1 MRSIVMVAIQSHLM
15 QHEGSQHT
23 EARPQ
28 LSSRRGSTSSNG
40 YLKRAFLFLVSDS
53 LVIIS
58 ISDMCIV
65 LKSVF
70 TVCSHAEELVMIC
83 RHAKRPEADNSP
95 QAHRQRELC
104 GNRKRGRFQREGFC
118 AMCIDFFKPY
128 DITHSAS
135 VQKYQRYKAENGW
148 AQPVHPSRIP
158 RDYLFPYKVI
168 VVPRSVHVLGSQA
181 RAQLQ
186 VASQKWYK
194 GIHTPTS
201 VDFRRCID
209 GFHLDENVAR
219 RSVLRKPPKALTP
232 EVCMKELPPLPDG
245 EADGSVRPSR
255 IQFSRRADVSTR

>member
-1 MRSIVMVAIQSHLM
+1 M
-15 QHEGSQHT
+15 QYEGSQHT

-28 LSSRRGSTSSNG
+28 LTSRRGSTSSNG
-40 YLKRAFLFLVSDS
+40 YLKRVFLFLVSDS
-53 LVIIS
+53 LLIIS

-83 RHAKRPEADNSP
+83 RHAKPPEADNSP

-128 DITHSAS
+128 DINHSAS

-148 AQPVHPSRIP
+148 TQPVHPSRIP

-181 RAQLQ
+181 RAKLQ
-186 VASQKWYK
+186 VTSQKWYK

-201 VDFRRCID
+201 ADFRRCID

-232 EVCMKELPPLPDG
+232 EVCMKELPPLPIG
-245 EADGSVRPSR
+245 EADGYVRPSR
-255 IQFSRRADVSTR
+255 I

>member
-1 MRSIVMVAIQSHLM
+1 
-15 QHEGSQHT
+15 
-23 EARPQ
+23 
-28 LSSRRGSTSSNG
+28 
-40 YLKRAFLFLVSDS
+40 
-53 LVIIS
+53 
-58 ISDMCIV
+58 
-65 LKSVF
+65 
-70 TVCSHAEELVMIC
+70 MIC

-148 AQPVHPSRIP
+148 TQPVHPSRIP
-158 RDYLFPYKVI
+158 RDYLFAYKVI

-181 RAQLQ
+181 WAKLQ

-209 GFHLDENVAR
+209 GLHLDENNSR
-219 RSVLRKPPKALTP
+219 P
-232 EVCMKELPPLPDG
+232 CQM
-245 EADGSVRPSR
+245 VRPTALFAPHG
-255 IQFSRRADVSTR
+255 FSVQDELMCPLDEDILMHGILGKSWATEWQLDIASTK